1 MTGDDFFAYAP
12 GDDDAPVAG
21 LAVERGQSVD
31 LTARGPTLAEIMVG
45 VGWDLKP
52 FDANPMDVDVSAFLL
67 GPDDRTRENDD
78 FVFYNH
84 MEGCGGAV
92 VHHGD
97 SRTGAGEGDDETISL
112 NLRGIPFGVARVV
125 FALTVHDGDERGQAL
140 RDVRGGFLRLVDKR
154 NSHEI
159 ARYTLG
165 PELEGR
171 AEAGMLVAALERQG
185 PNWIFHALGE
195 PAEGGLAAIA
205 TRYGIV
211 VAQAGRG

>member
-1 MTGDDFFAYAP
+1 MNDDFFAYDPNADDGAP
-12 GDDDAPVAG
+12 PAG

-31 LTARGPTLAEIMVG
+31 LTARDPTLAEIMVG

-67 GPDDRTRENDD
+67 GPDDKTRANDD

-112 NLRGIPFGVARVV
+112 NLHGIPFDVARVV
-125 FALTVHDGDERGQAL
+125 FALTVHDGAERGQAL
-140 RDVRGGFLRLVDKR
+140 GDIRGGFLRLVDKR

-171 AEAGMLVAALERQG
+171 AEAGMLVAALERAG
-185 PNWIFHALGE
+185 PSWVFHALGE
-195 PAEGGLAAIA
+195 PAAGGLAAIA

-211 VAQAGRG
+211 VAQDGRG